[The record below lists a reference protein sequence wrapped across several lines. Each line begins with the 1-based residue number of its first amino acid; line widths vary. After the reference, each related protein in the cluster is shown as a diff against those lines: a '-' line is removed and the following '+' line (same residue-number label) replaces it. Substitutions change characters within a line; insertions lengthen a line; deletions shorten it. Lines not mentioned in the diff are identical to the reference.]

1 MAAKPR
7 VNDDRETV
15 YPRSRAAWRAWL
27 RKHHATS
34 PPVWLVYDKKRGGGR
49 RNLAYG
55 DAVEEALCFGW
66 IDSLMRPHDEGRYKQ
81 LFSPRRARSGWSKIN
96 KERVARMTEAGL
108 MTPAGLAK
116 VESAQRDGSWTK
128 LDAME
133 ALRVPD
139 DLKRAWARIPK
150 ARRHFLA
157 FAPSYR
163 KGALWWIASAK
174 RPETRAKRIAEIV
187 RRAALNQKM
196 R

>member
-1 MAAKPR
+1 MNPT
-7 VNDDRETV
+7 DDRAHV

-27 RKHHATS
+27 RKNHATS
-34 PPVWLVYDKKRGGGR
+34 SPIWLVYDKGKQ
-49 RNLAYG
+49 RNLSYN

-66 IDSLMRPHDEGRYKQ
+66 IDSLMRPLDETRYKQ
-81 LFSPRRARSGWSKIN
+81 LFTPRRPRSGWSKIN
-96 KERVARMTEAGL
+96 KDRVARMIDAGR
-108 MTPAGLAK
+108 MTRAGLARI
-116 VESAQRDGSWTK
+116 EAAQRDGSWTK

-139 DLKRAWARIPK
+139 DLERAWARNAE
-150 ARRHFLA
+150 ARRNFLA
-157 FAPSYR
+157 LAPSYR

-174 RPETRAKRIAEIV
+174 RPETRAMRIAEIV